1 MRRSARRLAGEA
13 RKGKVF
19 QSIEVMTDLRLQKE
33 HPTFYSS
40 FTIFRDS
47 LLDGGK
53 VGLGRWAW
61 KPFIV
66 SEHLKRIPEG
76 ELLLYIDAGCHFNWN
91 LSSTQRFL
99 QYCSEAEKFGF
110 LAMQLYPNEGG
121 TGDLFE
127 HNFNSVDN
135 RERIEPSEEAW
146 ETCQI
151 QATLMFLRNDETTR
165 NFVDEW
171 LGLAS
176 ESNFMRLDE
185 SKIVRKDSTFKAYRW
200 DQSIFSLLC
209 KKYRLNYIFDE
220 TWWGEDWHT
229 YGKNYPVWA
238 MRHRSGAKPF
248 TPKYRCIVDK
258 ALTRLNI

>member
-13 RKGKVF
+13 QRGDVF
-19 QSIEVMTDLRLQKE
+19 QSIEVMTDSRLQKE
-33 HPTFYSS
+33 HPNFFSI
-40 FTIFRDS
+40 FTKFRDS
-47 LLDGGK
+47 LSDGGT

-66 SEHLKRIPEG
+66 SEQLKKIPEG
-76 ELLLYIDAGCHFNWN
+76 DLLLYIDAGCHFNWN
-91 LSSTQRFL
+91 FNSKRRFL
-99 QYCSEAEKFGF
+99 QYCNEAKEFGF

-127 HNFNSVDN
+127 RNFNSIDN
-135 RERIEPSEEAW
+135 REQIEPSNEAW
-146 ETCQI
+146 ETCQV
-151 QATLMFLRNDETTR
+151 QATLMFLRNDERIR

-185 SKIVRKDSTFKAYRW
+185 SKIDKKDITFKAYRW

-220 TWWGEDWHT
+220 TWWGEDWRT

-248 TPKYRCIVDK
+248 TPKYRYFVDK

>member
-1 MRRSARRLAGEA
+1 MRRSAGRLSDEA
-13 RKGKVF
+13 RKGGVF
-19 QSIEVMTDLRLQKE
+19 QSTEVMTDLRLQKE
-33 HPTFYSS
+33 QPTFFSS
-40 FTIFRDS
+40 FIKFQNS

-53 VGLGRWAW
+53 IGLGRWAW

-66 SEHLKRIPEG
+66 SEKLKKIPEG

-91 LSSTQRFL
+91 LNSTHRFL
-99 QYCSEAEKFGF
+99 QYCNEAKKFGF

-127 HNFNSVDN
+127 HNFNSIDN

-146 ETCQI
+146 TSCQV
-151 QATLMFLRNDETTR
+151 QATLMFLKNDQTIR

-171 LGLAS
+171 LSLAS
-176 ESNFMRLDE
+176 ESNFTRLDE
-185 SKIVRKDSTFKAYRW
+185 TKIQKKDKFFKAYRW

-229 YGKNYPVWA
+229 FGKNYPIWA

-248 TPKYRCIVDK
+248 TPKHRYIVDK